1 MLVAHCMT
9 LLLPRK
15 NVFGRLMA
23 RWFAMAL
30 CAFSSPIV
38 LGQESQPQAPT
49 EDDAAFWKNELQPFL
64 QKHCYDCHTG
74 EAAEAGI
81 DFKSYDSPERLVNER
96 PRWNQVRG
104 MIEIGAMPPPDY
116 EPLPSMEEREQ
127 IAQWIDRKVNTVDCG
142 LTHDP
147 GRVTMRRLNNVEYDN
162 VLRDLLGIDFSPSTL
177 IGFPSDG
184 VGNGFD
190 NQGDVLTLSPLQLE
204 KYLQA
209 AKLVASKIIVT
220 DREPLRDQEQDLPA
234 LFLGDRSGAKFLF
247 ADGEYEIKVRMKFE
261 DEKEKGK
268 IPVILQVDGQEVA
281 RIEVEKKYDTFRMN
295 HTFTAGEHEL
305 SLYFADDPGA
315 DEKQYDRRIET
326 NYIGIEGP
334 KYGDPALPVAHQRLF
349 VAYPSEGKSVEQA
362 ALEIFQPLVRRALRR
377 DPQPIEV
384 QRVVN
389 LVKLATEQGESFEQ
403 AIGIGLQSVL
413 VSPNFLFRV
422 EGEDPSLPV
431 NKGAEGSETLSDVAL
446 ASRLSFFLWASC
458 PDDKLL
464 DLASQGKLSKPKQLT
479 RQTKRMLADPR
490 SEALVR
496 RFFGQYLGLG
506 NLRDVDPD
514 REQFPLWNDHLRDA
528 VRKETEL
535 FCQELVRQDLSIKE
549 LLLGDFT
556 YVNPR
561 LAELYGIEFDGRNA
575 EDMYYDGPGF
585 KRRPSG
591 SRRGRSFDRG
601 LDRSGLYQDED
612 RWIRVATPANRR
624 GVLTQSAVLTLT
636 SNPTSTSPVK
646 RGKWILENL
655 LGDPPPPA
663 PPNVPAFEETKK
675 EHGDLSLR
683 EQLEI
688 HRANPSCASCHR
700 VMDPLGLGFEN
711 FDAIGRWRD
720 KDGKHDIIASGELAG
735 GRKFSGAIE
744 LVDLLKSREKEI
756 MHNFAEKLLTYALG
770 RGLEPYDDC
779 AVRQIVDSA
788 QANDYRF
795 SAFVQAI
802 VSSEPF
808 SLRRVS
814 VEAPRENVGSPE
826 TTE

>member
-1 MLVAHCMT
+1 MS
-9 LLLPRK
+9 LLLLREF
-15 NVFGRLMA
+15 VFGRLMA
-23 RWFAMAL
+23 RWLVMTL
-30 CAFSSPIV
+30 SAFSAAI
-38 LGQESQPQAPT
+38 LAGQESQPQAQT
-49 EDDAAFWKNELQPFL
+49 EDDVAFWKNELQPFL

-74 EAAEAGI
+74 EGAEADI
-81 DFKSYDSPERLVNER
+81 DFESYSSHEQLTSER

-116 EPLPSMEEREQ
+116 EPLPNMEQREK
-127 IAQWIDRKVNTVDCG
+127 IAQWIDRKVNTVDCE

-162 VLRDLLGIDFSPSTL
+162 SLRDLLGIDFSPSAL

-220 DREPLRDQEQDLPA
+220 DRESLREQNQDLPA
-234 LFLGDRSGAKFLF
+234 LYLGDKAGVKFLF
-247 ADGEYEIKVRMKFE
+247 ADGEYEIKTRLKFE
-261 DEKEKGK
+261 DDQEKGK
-268 IPVILQVDGQEVA
+268 IPVILQVDGQEVG
-281 RIEVEKKYDTFRMN
+281 RIEVSKASSTFRMA
-295 HTFTAGEHEL
+295 HAFTAGEHEL
-305 SLYFADDPGA
+305 SLHFADDPGA
-315 DEKQYDRRIET
+315 EEKEYDRRIET

-334 KYGDPALPVAHQRLF
+334 KYGDPALPLAHQRLF
-349 VAYPSEGKSVEQA
+349 VAYPSKEKSVEQA

-377 DPQPIEV
+377 DPLPIEV
-384 QRVVN
+384 QRIVN
-389 LVKLATEQGESFEQ
+389 LVKLATDQGESFEES
-403 AIGIGLQSVL
+403 IGIGLQSVL

-422 EGEDPSLPV
+422 EGEDPSHPV
-431 NKGAEGSETLSDVAL
+431 AKAEASESLSDVAL

-464 DLASQGKLSKPKQLT
+464 DLASQGKLSKPKQLA

-490 SEALVR
+490 SEALVT

-506 NLRDVDPD
+506 NLRAVDPD
-514 REQFPLWNDHLRDA
+514 REQFPLWNDHLREA
-528 VRKETEL
+528 IRKETEM
-535 FCQELVRQDLSIKE
+535 FCQELVSQDLSMKE

-561 LAELYGIEFDGRNA
+561 LAELYGIEFDGRSA

-585 KRRPSG
+585 KRRPSSSG
-591 SRRGRSFDRG
+591 RGRFSDRG
-601 LDRSGLYQDED
+601 LDRTGLYRDED
-612 RWIRVATPANRR
+612 RWIRVATPANRK

-663 PPNVPAFEETKK
+663 PPNVPGLEVTKK

-683 EQLEI
+683 EQLEL

-744 LVDLLKSREKEI
+744 LVDLLKSSEKGI
-756 MHNFAEKLLTYALG
+756 MRNFAEKLLTYALG
-770 RGLEPYDDC
+770 RGLEPYDNC
-779 AVRQIVDSA
+779 AVQEIVDSA
-788 QANDYRF
+788 QASDYRF
-795 SAFVQAI
+795 SAFIEAI
-802 VSSEPF
+802 INSEPF
-808 SLRRVS
+808 SQRRVS
-814 VEAPRENVGSPE
+814 IEAPPVVAGSPE
-826 TTE
+826 PTE